1 MRFTVPAAVSA
12 ALFLGATTFTVAS
25 VAYAAGPV
33 SALGNATS
41 TLSDM
46 VSGNPNQSPAPHLN
60 SEAVS
65 TTDATLSVGT
75 VSLPQPNDNP
85 IAPEAPATS
94 LAALVERHDDNVGNL
109 DTEMQ
114 CLASAIFYEARSES
128 LVGKL
133 AVARVVIN
141 RSESGRFPR
150 SLCGV
155 VTQPGQFSF
164 VRGGR
169 IPSVSTG
176 ALNWNDSVA
185 IARVAMADSWKSPTE
200 GALFFHARRV
210 SPGWARQRLAQIDN
224 HIFYR

>member
-1 MRFTVPAAVSA
+1 MRFTLPAAVSA
-12 ALFLGATTFTVAS
+12 ALFVGATTLTVAS
-25 VAYAAGPV
+25 VSYAAGPV
-33 SALGNATS
+33 PVVGGTTL

-46 VSGNPNQSPAPHLN
+46 VPGTPNLSQTPRLD
-60 SEAVS
+60 AVAV
-65 TTDATLSVGT
+65 TTDSALSIGT
-75 VSLPQPNDNP
+75 PLPQPNAAP
-85 IAPEAPATS
+85 AEPEAPATS
-94 LAALVERHDDNVGNL
+94 LAVLVDRHDDNVGNL
-109 DTEMQ
+109 DSEMQ

-128 LVGKL
+128 LSGKL

-169 IPSVSTG
+169 IPAVSSLGT
-176 ALNWNDSVA
+176 LWHDSVA
-185 IARVAMADSWKSPTE
+185 IARVAMADSWKSAAE

>member
-1 MRFTVPAAVSA
+1 MRLSLPAAFTA

-25 VAYAAGPV
+25 VSYAAGPV
-33 SALGNATS
+33 SALGDTTI

-46 VSGNPNQSPAPHLN
+46 VAGTPNLSQAPRLT
-60 SEAVS
+60 AAAI
-65 TTDATLSVGT
+65 TTDSMLSVGT
-75 VSLPQPNDNP
+75 PLPQPGAEP
-85 IAPEAPATS
+85 IAPEAPVSS
-94 LAALVERHDDNVGNL
+94 LAALVDRHDDDVGNL
-109 DTEMQ
+109 NSEMQ

-128 LVGKL
+128 LAGKL

-164 VRGGR
+164 VHGGR
-169 IPSVSTG
+169 IPSVATT
-176 ALNWNDSVA
+176 AHAWNNSVA
-185 IARVAMADSWKSPTE
+185 IARVAMADSWKSPAE
-200 GALFFHARRV
+200 GALFFHASRV

>member
-1 MRFTVPAAVSA
+1 MRFPVPAALTV
-12 ALFLGATTFTVAS
+12 ALCIGATSFTVAS
-25 VAYAAGPV
+25 VSYAAGPV
-33 SALGNATS
+33 PTDTAI

-46 VSGNPNQSPAPHLN
+46 VSGVPNLSQTPRLD
-60 SEAVS
+60 AVAVP
-65 TTDATLSVGT
+65 TDSALSVGT
-75 VSLPQPNDNP
+75 SLPSPTAEQT
-85 IAPEAPATS
+85 APETPVAS
-94 LAALVERHDDNVGNL
+94 LAALVDRHDDDVGNL

-128 LVGKL
+128 LAGKL

-169 IPSVSTG
+169 IPSVSPT
-176 ALNWNDSVA
+176 AAAWNNSVG
-185 IARVAMADSWKSPTE
+185 IARIAMADSWKSSAE

-224 HIFYR
+224 HVFYR